1 MRLTG
6 KSLKDFKKW
15 LDNEFDVDEQPI
27 RFYQDHAD
35 VETYASEHFE
45 ILPFSMQY
53 GVLVDWFFSVSYPIN
68 INLIEYG
75 FDADKTIYKCEVT
88 IGFRDV
94 GFFENNTQARQK
106 AIEKANE
113 IYNNR

>member
-53 GVLVDWFFSVSYPIN
+53 GVLVDWFDSVGIYIEV
-68 INLIEYG
+68 LIIDIE
-75 FDADKTIYKCEVT
+75 DEVQ
-88 IGFRDV
+88 FFYDV
-94 GFFENNTQARQK
+94 NNFCCSENFETRPPARQK

-113 IYNNR
+113 IYNERD